1 MNFIKKIKSSAF
13 DFRGLLPFFCEF
25 VKKKQTNKLYIFSFI
40 PHLNL

>member
-25 VKKKQTNKLYIFSFI
+25 VKKKTN
-40 PHLNL
+40 